1 MKLMLLFSLAVWF
14 TVGMSAGFAGTE
26 VYSTGFDSKEEVEGW
41 REDAVWRVEKGVG
54 IGGSDALVWT
64 NGDPMNYDV
73 QGRQIFGIR
82 PGMMLRATFKVKA
95 ESLAGDTLGCT
106 ICWYSAKGWMGG
118 AGGTEIK
125 WGDRRLKPDADG
137 WYQMSIKTPYL
148 PIKMTKCHLQLY
160 VNRGGTGRVLFDDVR
175 VEVVGRKE
183 FGGVGSIATSG
194 YRGMVAAGDVRVVSG
209 IEIPPEYDVP
219 GKAVATL
226 SYVGVDGT
234 RKKTNMSILNADV
247 AEAVVPVNEFAMGRH
262 PISIELK
269 GADGRFFGSR
279 EAYFER
285 VREIPKR
292 RVAFDEYGRTL
303 VDGKPFFPIGMY
315 WSPNTLSKSNA
326 LERYA
331 SAGAFN
337 CLQTYEVAMTPEILD
352 RYWAHGLR
360 VVASVKDVYVPP
372 DVPLEK
378 GRRLGFTPP
387 GVKTRAD
394 ETNYMKRVVGRCR
407 NHPALLAWYICDE
420 IPVEFHDR
428 LNDHYSL
435 MKTLDPEHPAFVC
448 ICVPEASKIF
458 LDSADVI
465 GSDPYP
471 VRDKSNV
478 WVAGESA
485 ETIRNG
491 MAGLLPM
498 WQVPQAF
505 SWRWEYPNRTY
516 LHFPTFAE
524 MRNMVWQQIAV
535 GANGILLYS
544 YGQILN
550 CKEDDE
556 AKERYFRISCDV
568 AREVR
573 NRIPMLLLK
582 PGPKVVSKPER
593 VRVRTWR
600 DGAAAYALVCNT
612 HPEPRKGTVRIEGDW
627 TSGRIVF
634 GEGAVFADDAIAI
647 DMPSLGVAIVK
658 LENGTR

>member
-1 MKLMLLFSLAVWF
+1 MKFMPLYGLAVCCA
-14 TVGMSAGFAGTE
+14 VGISAGYAGTE
-26 VYSTGFDSKEEVEGW
+26 VYSTGFDSKGDVDGW
-41 REDAVWRVEKGVG
+41 RENAIWRVERGVG

-73 QGRQIFGIR
+73 QGHQIPGIR
-82 PGMMLRATFKVKA
+82 PGMMLRATFKVKV
-95 ESLAGDTLGCT
+95 ESLSGDTLGCT
-106 ICWYSAKGWMGG
+106 ICWHSAKGWMGG

-125 WGDRRLKPDADG
+125 WGDSRLTPDADG

-160 VNRGGTGRVLFDDVR
+160 VNRGGTGRVLFDDVH

-194 YRGMVAAGDVRVVSG
+194 YRGMAAVGDVRVVSG
-209 IEIPPEYDVP
+209 IEIPPEYDAP

-226 SYVGVDGT
+226 SYVGVDGA
-234 RKKTNMSILNADV
+234 RKTSEMSILSADV

-262 PISIELK
+262 PISVELK

-285 VREIPKR
+285 VERIPQR
-292 RVAFDEYGRTL
+292 HVAFDEYGRTL

-315 WSPNTLSKSNA
+315 WSPNTLSISNA

-331 SAGAFN
+331 AAGVFN
-337 CLQTYEVAMTPEILD
+337 CLQTYEMAMTPEILD

-360 VVASVKDVYVPP
+360 VVASVKDVYIPP

-394 ETNYMKRVVGRCR
+394 ETNYIKRVVGRCR

-435 MKTLDPEHPAFVC
+435 IKTLDPEHPAFVC

-471 VRDKSNV
+471 VRDKSDV
-478 WVAGESA
+478 WIAGESA
-485 ETIRNG
+485 ETLRNG

-544 YGQILN
+544 YGQLLN
-550 CKEDDE
+550 CREDAD

-573 NRIPMLLLK
+573 DQIPILLLE
-582 PGPKVVSKPER
+582 PGPKFASKPER

-600 DGAAAYALVCNT
+600 DGADVYALVCNT
-612 HPEPRKGTVRIEGDW
+612 HPEPRTGMVRIEGDY
-627 TSGRIVF
+627 SICKIVF
-634 GEGAVFADDAIAI
+634 GGGVSSNGGALALAMEPF
-647 DMPSLGVAIVK
+647 GVAIVK
-658 LENGTR
+658 LR